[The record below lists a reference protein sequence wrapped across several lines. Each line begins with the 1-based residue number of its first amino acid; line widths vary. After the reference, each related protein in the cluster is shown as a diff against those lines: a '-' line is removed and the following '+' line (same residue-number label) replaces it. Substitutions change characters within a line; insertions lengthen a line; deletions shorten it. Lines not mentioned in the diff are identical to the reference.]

1 MTRLHVLIASLILV
15 SAPLAGC
22 LDEELIDDILGC
34 MDENAAN
41 YDDNATSELVGDCI
55 YMATMETFIDSMN
68 DVGSIED
75 MLEETPKAGYSQ
87 SISSSEWNQDLGMQ
101 MDVEI
106 EDIVMADLDND
117 AVYVHNSLSIVA
129 LMQMEYT
136 HVQVGEIVNV
146 HYSVGGMM
154 AQGEAESG
162 SYQTRDATPNVLE
175 VIAEQSGLFS
185 EGDGDDG
192 DDDGDD
198 EFPEDAEITI
208 TMSDDMES
216 QTMTMAYTEDGAEI
230 TMTIHIDQNE
240 DLMSFSMESD
250 NGSATSSMTY
260 EIMWGDSI
268 VIEVDE
274 TLPKT
279 SNPIWFEEGQDEDDD
294 WDDEEDTFHCDNGN
308 EVPMDHVDDGWDDC
322 GDGSDEFD
330 DGGDDGDDGDDGD
343 GPPTPEEAMETV
355 DANGD
360 GYMSYQE
367 FQDAWDSDPE
377 NPELDY
383 DEVTIL
389 FDDCD
394 YDDSDLID
402 IDEMQC
408 FIDGI
413 VDTLPDE
420 GDEDPGAMFG
430 HIDTD
435 EDGYVSIQDIIDFS
449 NENEAGDDSD
459 DDADEEGLSEWFSWC
474 DTDGDDLLNLDEFT
488 TCVEDDDGDDGD
500 DGENDVSWMD
510 YDWGDGYCEWN
521 GNSGDEET
529 VWWCKYSE
537 DDEDWDTWWYY
548 CEDHEDDG
556 WHCTDDFGQSEE
568 FEHSAEGD
576 EWSGSDDDDDGDDGD
591 ETFICD
597 NGDEVPMDWVNDGW
611 DDCGDG
617 SDEFDDGGDDDQHDT
632 LPEST
637 TLIVAENQTLNA
649 PIIDFEAHFLSDCA
663 EEYDED
669 EGEMIQPDLSDC
681 TIEFSIPLTGG
692 EAEGVTIAY
701 TDHDGDGLVSPGDE
715 ISLEWG
721 EYEGVEIDNMEFYDT
736 WASEYSSDSAAMPP
750 ALPGFGAVLGALGL
764 LGAAIASRRD

>member
-22 LDEELIDDILGC
+22 LSEELVDEVLGC

-41 YDDNATSELVGDCI
+41 YDDNATAEALGDCL
-55 YMATMETFIDSMN
+55 YMASMEVFLQALDDEMSLE
-68 DVGSIED
+68 S
-75 MLEETPKAGYSQ
+75 MLEETPRAGYSEVV
-87 SISSSEWNQDLGMQ
+87 SMNEWNEDMGMQ
-101 MDVEI
+101 MDITME
-106 EDIVMADLDND
+106 EHVMVDLANVSVMVRTVMSMPPMLTMD
-117 AVYVHNSLSIVA
+117 YQFI
-129 LMQMEYT
+129 
-136 HVQVGEIVNV
+136 QVGQVVNI
-146 HYSVGGMM
+146 HSTMSGMM
-154 AQGEAESG
+154 NEDGPISHSA
-162 SYQTRDATPNVLE
+162 QTRDADASSESVLE
-175 VIAEQSGLFS
+175 TVYSML
-185 EGDGDDG
+185 EGSMMDSDELG
-192 DDDGDD
+192 GDD
-198 EFPEDAEITI
+198 EDDITDDMPADAEMTFSMDESDG
-208 TMSDDMES
+208 TQMMSMS
-216 QTMTMAYTEDGAEI
+216 FTEDGTETAI
-230 TMTIHIDQNE
+230 SIKIDEGN
-240 DLMSFSMESD
+240 DLSSYVLATD
-250 NGSATSSMTY
+250 NGSATMSMSYTVY
-260 EIMWGDSI
+260 WDDAV

-274 TLPKT
+274 TLPRT
-279 SNPIWFEEGQDEDDD
+279 SIPIWVDMAHDEDSDD
-294 WDDEEDTFHCDNGN
+294 GEGMFPCDNGN
-308 EVPMDHVDDGWDDC
+308 EVPWDYVNDGWDDC

-330 DGGDDGDDGDDGD
+330 DDGDDGD
-343 GPPTPEEAMETV
+343 GPPTPEEAMESV

-367 FQDAWDSDPE
+367 FQDSWDSDPE

-413 VDTLPDE
+413 VDMLPDE
-420 GDEDPGAMFG
+420 GDEDDDGDDEDPEQMFG

-435 EDGYVSIQDIIDFS
+435 DDGYVSIQDIIDFS
-449 NENEAGDDSD
+449 NEGGDDSD
-459 DDADEEGLSEWFSWC
+459 DEVDEEELSDWFSWC

-500 DGENDVSWMD
+500 DGENDVSWMN
-510 YDWGDGYCEWN
+510 YDWGVGYCEWN

-548 CEDHEDDG
+548 CEHHDSD

-568 FEHSAEGD
+568 FEHSADGD

-617 SDEFDDGGDDDQHDT
+617 SDEFDDGGDDDQHEM
-632 LPEST
+632 PAV
-637 TLIVAENQTLNA
+637 LIGYIAKNQTLNA
-649 PIIDFEAHFLSDCA
+649 PISDFETHFLSDCD
-663 EEYDED
+663 EEYDE
-669 EGEMIQPDLSDC
+669 ETGEMVEPDLDEC
-681 TIEFSIPLTGG
+681 TVEFSIPLSGG
-692 EAEGVTIAY
+692 EANGVTHTY
-701 TDHDGDGLVSPGDE
+701 DDLDGDGLVSPGDMLT
-715 ISLEWG
+715 LEGWDG
-721 EYEGVEIDNMEFYDT
+721 QTRLEMYDT
-736 WASEYSSDSAAMPP
+736 WASEYSSDSVANPP
-750 ALPGFGAVLGALGL
+750 ALPGFGAMLAVVTL
-764 LGAAIASRRD
+764 LGAAFASRRD